1 MYAVAS
7 LFARAGAM
15 DSTLNAAA
23 LALASGDVLGALN
36 RVALRDD
43 PASLALRGIAMA
55 QLGELVRAR
64 ELLKQAAR
72 GFGRQ
77 ESVARARCILA
88 EAEIALVS
96 RDLAWPERR
105 LEAARAVLAQRGDR
119 ANAAQAD
126 IIAAR
131 RHLLLGQLDRAA
143 EHLAQ
148 LLPETLPPALLAGY
162 WLVQAGLDIRLLR
175 VAAARQA
182 LQHAGAAAQR
192 SGMVGLLAEVEAAS
206 LPLDGPVA
214 LLRRNGVE
222 KAIALDAVEALL
234 ASPALVADATRNALR
249 QGDAVIPLATRPVLF
264 ALLLVLA
271 EAWPGDAKREMLLAS
286 AFHARHADESHRA
299 RLRVEMTRL
308 RQLIAPLADVSAT
321 PDGFRLVP
329 KTGDVVVLAFPLE
342 QRSAAVMAL
351 LADGELWSSSALAL
365 VLDTSARTVQRV
377 LQDLQQAGKVQAIG
391 RGRAQRWSLLTLPGF
406 PTTLLLPGA
415 R

>member
-1 MYAVAS
+1 
-7 LFARAGAM
+7 M

-55 QLGELVRAR
+55 QLGDLARAR
-64 ELLKQAAR
+64 ELLKQAAD

-96 RDLAWPERR
+96 RDLAWPDRR
-105 LEAARAVLAQRGDR
+105 LEAARAVLAERGDR
-119 ANAAQAD
+119 ANAAHAA

-131 RHLLLGQLDRAA
+131 RHLLLGQLERAA

-148 LLPETLPPALLAGY
+148 LLPEMLPPALLAGY

-175 VAAARQA
+175 VASARQA
-182 LQHAGAAAQR
+182 LRHAGAAARR

-206 LPLDGPVA
+206 LPLDGPAA

-222 KAIALDAVEALL
+222 TAIALDAVEALL

-249 QGDAVIPLATRPVLF
+249 QGDAVIPLSTRPVLF

-271 EAWPGDAKREMLLAS
+271 EAWPGDATRETLLAT

-321 PDGFRLVP
+321 PTGFRLVP
-329 KTGDVVVLAFPLE
+329 KTGDVAVLAFPLE

-377 LQDLQQAGKVQAIG
+377 LQDLQAAGKVQAIG
-391 RGRAQRWSLLTLPGF
+391 RGRAQRWSQLTLPGF

>member
-1 MYAVAS
+1 
-7 LFARAGAM
+7 M

-55 QLGELVRAR
+55 QLGDLARAR

-88 EAEIALVS
+88 EAEIALVC
-96 RDLAWPERR
+96 RDLAWPDRR
-105 LEAARAVLAQRGDR
+105 LETARAVLAERGDR
-119 ANAAQAD
+119 ANAAHAD

-131 RHLLLGQLDRAA
+131 RHLLLGQLERTA

-148 LLPETLPPALLAGY
+148 LVPEALPPALLAGY

-182 LQHAGAAAQR
+182 LQHAGEAARR

-222 KAIALDAVEALL
+222 TAIALDAVEALL

-249 QGDAVIPLATRPVLF
+249 QAGAVISLSTRPVLF
-264 ALLLVLA
+264 ALLRVLA
-271 EAWPGDAKREMLLAS
+271 DAWPGDAARGTLLAS

-321 PDGFRLVP
+321 PVGFRLVP
-329 KTGDVVVLAFPLE
+329 KAGDVAVLAFPLE

-377 LQDLQQAGKVQAIG
+377 LQDLQAAGKVQAIG
-391 RGRAQRWSLLTLPGF
+391 RGRAQRWSQLTLPGF
-406 PTTLLLPGA
+406 PTTLLLPGG

>member
-1 MYAVAS
+1 
-7 LFARAGAM
+7 M

-55 QLGELVRAR
+55 QLGDLVRAR

-72 GFGRQ
+72 GFGKE

-96 RDLAWPERR
+96 RDLAWPDRR
-105 LEAARAVLAQRGDR
+105 LEAARAVLAERGDR
-119 ANAAQAD
+119 ANAAHAD

-131 RHLLLGQLDRAA
+131 RQLLLGQLERAA

-148 LLPETLPPALLAGY
+148 LVPETLPPALLAGY

-182 LQHAGAAAQR
+182 LLHAGEAARR
-192 SGMVGLLAEVEAAS
+192 SGMVGLEAEVEAAS
-206 LPLDGPVA
+206 RPLDGPVA

-222 KAIALDAVEALL
+222 TAIALDAVEALL
-234 ASPALVADATRNALR
+234 ASSALVADATRNALR
-249 QGDAVIPLATRPVLF
+249 QGDEMISLATRPVLF
-264 ALLLVLA
+264 ALLQALA
-271 EAWPGDAKREMLLAS
+271 EAWPGDVLRETLLAS

-321 PDGFRLVP
+321 PAGFRLVP
-329 KTGDVVVLAFPLE
+329 KAGDVAVLAFPLE

-391 RGRAQRWSLLTLPGF
+391 RGRAQRWSQLTLPGF

>member
-1 MYAVAS
+1 
-7 LFARAGAM
+7 M

-23 LALASGDVLGALN
+23 LALAGGDVLGALN

-55 QLGELVRAR
+55 QLGELARAR

-96 RDLAWPERR
+96 RDLAWPDRR

-119 ANAAQAD
+119 VNAAQAD

-131 RHLLLGQLDRAA
+131 RHLLLGQLERAA

-148 LLPETLPPALLAGY
+148 LVPDTLPPALLAGY

-175 VAAARQA
+175 VAAARRA
-182 LQHAGAAAQR
+182 LQHAGEAARR
-192 SGMVGLLAEVEAAS
+192 SGMVGLLAEVEAAN

-222 KAIALDAVEALL
+222 TAIALDAVEALL
-234 ASPALVADATRNALR
+234 TSPSLVADATRNALR
-249 QGDAVIPLATRPVLF
+249 RGDAVIPLATRPVLF
-264 ALLLVLA
+264 ALLQALA
-271 EAWPGDAKREMLLAS
+271 EAWPGDVSRETLLAS

-308 RQLIAPLADVSAT
+308 RQLIAPLADISAT

-329 KTGDVVVLAFPLE
+329 KAGDVAVLAFPLE

-377 LQDLQQAGKVQAIG
+377 LQDLQQAGQVQAIG
-391 RGRAQRWSLLTLPGF
+391 RGRAQRWSQLTLPGF
-406 PTTLLLPGA
+406 PTTLLLPGG

>member
-1 MYAVAS
+1 
-7 LFARAGAM
+7 M

-23 LALASGDVLGALN
+23 LALAGGDVLGALN

-55 QLGELVRAR
+55 QLGELARAR

-96 RDLAWPERR
+96 RDLAWPDRR

-119 ANAAQAD
+119 ANAAHAD

-131 RHLLLGQLDRAA
+131 RHLLLGQLERAA

-148 LLPETLPPALLAGY
+148 LVPDTLPPALLAGY

-175 VAAARQA
+175 VAAARRA
-182 LQHAGAAAQR
+182 LQHAGEAARR
-192 SGMVGLLAEVEAAS
+192 SGMVGLLAEVEAAN

-222 KAIALDAVEALL
+222 TAIALDAVEALL
-234 ASPALVADATRNALR
+234 TSPSLVADATRNALR
-249 QGDAVIPLATRPVLF
+249 RGDAVIPLATRPVLF
-264 ALLLVLA
+264 ALLQALA
-271 EAWPGDAKREMLLAS
+271 EAWPGDVSRETLLAS

-308 RQLIAPLADVSAT
+308 RQLIAPLADISAT

-329 KTGDVVVLAFPLE
+329 KAGDVAVLAFPLE

-377 LQDLQQAGKVQAIG
+377 LQDLQQAGQVQAIG
-391 RGRAQRWSLLTLPGF
+391 RGRAQRWSQLTLPGF
-406 PTTLLLPGA
+406 PTTLLLPGG